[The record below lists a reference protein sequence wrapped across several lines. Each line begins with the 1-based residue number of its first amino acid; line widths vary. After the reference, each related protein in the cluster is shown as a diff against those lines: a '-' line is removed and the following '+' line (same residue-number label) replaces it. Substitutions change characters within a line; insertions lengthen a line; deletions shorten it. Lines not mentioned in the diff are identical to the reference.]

1 MDSNLITAVHAQDVR
16 FPTSETSAGS
26 DAMNVDPD
34 YSASYITLKT
44 EQGACGYGLVF
55 TIGRGNDLCCR
66 AIEAMA
72 DRVLGYDFTEIQS
85 DILGFHRHLQ
95 ADSQLRWLGPE
106 KGLMHM
112 AAGGIMN
119 AAWDLWARLERKPLW
134 RMLSD
139 MTPEQFVA
147 CVDFRYLENV
157 ISRSEALALVQANEA
172 TKAERIA
179 TLENQGY
186 PAYTTSAGWLGYSD
200 EQIESLVQ
208 NAIDQGFRH
217 VKLKVGQSLVD
228 DLRRVGLVRKCVG
241 DDVKIMVDANQ
252 VWEVDEA
259 VQWVNSL
266 ADMRL
271 WFIEEPTS
279 PDDILGH
286 HAIKS
291 QIAPVLVATGE
302 QCHNRVMFKQFIA
315 HDAIDIVQI
324 DSCRLASVSEIL
336 AVLLMAAK
344 YKKPVCPH
352 AGGVGLCEMVQ
363 HLSMVDYVRIS
374 ADMTD
379 RVIEFVDHLHEHF
392 EDPCQI
398 INGAY
403 VTPTQP
409 GYSTKMFAESI
420 EAFTFPEGREWSSRS
435 V

>member
-1 MDSNLITAVHAQDVR
+1 
-16 FPTSETSAGS
+16 
-26 DAMNVDPD
+26 MNVDPD
-34 YSASYITLKT
+34 YSASYVTLET
-44 EQGACGYGLVF
+44 ESGACGYGLVF

-72 DRVLGYDFTEIQS
+72 NRVLGYDFAEIQS
-85 DILGFHRHLQ
+85 DILGFYQYLQ

-119 AAWDLWARLERKPLW
+119 AAWDLWARLEQKPLW

-147 CVDFRYLENV
+147 CVDFRYLEDV
-157 ISRSEALALVQANEA
+157 ISRGEALALVQANEPS
-172 TKAERIA
+172 KAERIA
-179 TLENQGY
+179 TLKSEGY

-200 EQIESLVQ
+200 EKVESLVHE
-208 NAIDQGFRH
+208 AIEEGFRH
-217 VKLKVGQSLVD
+217 IKLKVGQSLED
-228 DLRRVGLVRKCVG
+228 DLRRVGLVRRCAG
-241 DDVKIMVDANQ
+241 NDVKIMVDANQ

-259 VQWVNSL
+259 VNWVNAL
-266 ADMRL
+266 APMRI

-291 QIAPVLVATGE
+291 QIAPVQVATGE

-324 DSCRLASVSEIL
+324 DSCRLASVNEVL
-336 AVLLMAAK
+336 AVLLIAAK
-344 YKKPVCPH
+344 YEKPVLPH

-398 INGAY
+398 KNGAY
-403 VTPTQP
+403 VTPEQP

-420 EAFTFPEGREWSSRS
+420 DNFTFPEGREWVSRS
-435 V
+435 P

>member
-1 MDSNLITAVHAQDVR
+1 
-16 FPTSETSAGS
+16 
-26 DAMNVDPD
+26 
-34 YSASYITLKT
+34 
-44 EQGACGYGLVF
+44 
-55 TIGRGNDLCCR
+55 
-66 AIEAMA
+66 
-72 DRVLGYDFTEIQS
+72 
-85 DILGFHRHLQ
+85 
-95 ADSQLRWLGPE
+95 
-106 KGLMHM
+106 MHM

-179 TLENQGY
+179 TLENEGY

-208 NAIDQGFRH
+208 SAIDQGFRH

-266 ADMRL
+266 ADMQL

-286 HAIKS
+286 RAIKS

-379 RVIEFVDHLHEHF
+379 RVIEFVDHLQHNNHNGATPRDIDRTTASWVV
-392 EDPCQI
+392 EDPSKLPEELRCCTVCLEEIEQGQKVRTLPCLHTFHAGCAEEWLKKKKLCPLCQFSI
-398 INGAY
+398 DGDASGSAALEGSSGA
-403 VTPTQP
+403 P
-409 GYSTKMFAESI
+409 
-420 EAFTFPEGREWSSRS
+420 
-435 V
+435 